1 MGIRFDFSCNLH
13 STKNDI
19 MYVGVMTTIAECFAI
34 ESPPPP
40 SLTTAAVDEVTQTR
54 EADPRALTSID
65 AVSQ

>member
-1 MGIRFDFSCNLH
+1 
-13 STKNDI
+13 
-19 MYVGVMTTIAECFAI
+19 MYVGVMTTIAEYFAI
-34 ESPPPP
+34 ESPSPP